1 MNPTN
6 KFLTQADPMT
16 TAKSIQSVN
25 SVNLERIN
33 QRNADRLAK
42 LENHDFDD
50 SANLTMG
57 SLRSVRRPSHQ
68 PAEQDQ
74 RLPENG

>member
-1 MNPTN
+1 
-6 KFLTQADPMT
+6 MT
-16 TAKSIQSVN
+16 TAKSVQSVN

-50 SANLTMG
+50 SASLTMG
-57 SLRSVRRPSHQ
+57 SLRSVRRPSRQ
-68 PAEQDQ
+68 ATD
-74 RLPENG
+74 